1 MNEFI
6 QLHQGSLSVTNY
18 IKKFDELSQFAPYM
32 VSTDELKVER
42 FLEGLRPKLNRNVR
56 MAGTREVSFAVIVD
70 RALIVDQAELKI
82 VKAGE
87 A

>member
-1 MNEFI
+1 
-6 QLHQGSLSVTNY
+6 
-18 IKKFDELSQFAPYM
+18 M

-42 FLEGLRPKLNRNVR
+42 FLEGLRPKLYRNVR

>member
-1 MNEFI
+1 
-6 QLHQGSLSVTNY
+6 
-18 IKKFDELSQFAPYM
+18 M